1 MFKFFFSFFFQKYF
15 GQLVEQERDG
25 ALAIIQVQIRE
36 KGLKKGD
43 FSEEKGKPFT
53 KKNEKL
59 MAFDRKKKKKKFTV
73 LHAGRRL
80 GGPYVKC

>member
-59 MAFDRKKKKKKFTV
+59 MAFDRKKKKKNSPSCMQV
-73 LHAGRRL
+73 GDSVALM
-80 GGPYVKC
+80 